1 VEPRLQRRVQR
12 YGWDLAAPA
21 YESLWQ
27 TQLAGVQAKLLE
39 CAALA
44 PGERVL
50 DIACGTGLVTVKA
63 AKAVGATGQVLG
75 VDLSEKMVSLAR
87 HQARESGV
95 VNVTFERMD
104 AENLALP
111 DSSVDVVVCCLG
123 LMYLP
128 EPERAVCEMRRI
140 LRPGGRVVISV
151 WGERS
156 HCGWASLFGI
166 VGDEVASDVCPLF
179 FRLGQSG
186 ALARACTDATLKV
199 MVQRRISAELE
210 YASGDD
216 AWNAALAGG
225 PVALAWSRFD
235 NQVRLR
241 VRTRY
246 LESIDPWR
254 TGSAYAVP
262 AEFVV
267 VVAG

>member
-1 VEPRLQRRVQR
+1 MEPRLQRRVQR

-27 TQLAGVQAKLLE
+27 TQLAGVQAALLE
-39 CAALA
+39 CAALV

-50 DIACGTGLVTVKA
+50 DIACGTGLVTLKA
-63 AKAVGATGQVLG
+63 AKAVGPTGQVMG
-75 VDLSEKMVSLAR
+75 VDLSEKMINLAQR
-87 HQARESGV
+87 QAQAGDS

-104 AENLALP
+104 AEHLALP
-111 DSSVDVVVCCLG
+111 DSSIDVVLCSLG

-128 EPERAVCEMRRI
+128 EPERALCEMRRI

-166 VGDEVASDVCPLF
+166 VDDEVVSDVCPLF
-179 FRLGQSG
+179 FRLGQPD
-186 ALARACTDATLKV
+186 ALARACTDATLQV

-235 NQVRLR
+235 DQVRLR

-246 LESIDPWR
+246 LESINPWR
-254 TGSAYAVP
+254 IGSTYVVP

-267 VVAG
+267 VLAG